1 MDIKK
6 PDSSPASNIWERN
19 YRDCVAK
26 LQINM
31 EINKKFFENPKP
43 NGMELVDDV
52 TPDTYLT
59 PVIPY
64 DIKYRMGD
72 ELYDNE

>member
-1 MDIKK
+1 MNSGLPEWIREQEHF
-6 PDSSPASNIWERN
+6 SCVCREIRN
-19 YRDCVAK
+19 
-26 LQINM
+26 Q
-31 EINKKFFENPKP
+31 
-43 NGMELVDDV
+43 MELVDDV

-64 DIKYRMGD
+64 DVKYRMGD